1 MEFKNVVRIL
11 HRSWILILVCTLFA
25 VAGAAT
31 YSFTTTPQYVAST
44 QLYVSVQ
51 TGEASGAAD
60 LLQGTSFVRQ
70 AVASYVLVVG
80 SPVVL
85 NDVIDELGLDV
96 TAAQLA
102 PAIVVDTEVNT
113 AVIDIAVTD
122 SDPEAAAEIANSVG
136 ENFSRIVVEELEKP
150 AGIAVSPVQIAT
162 IGPALAPTKPTSPNI
177 PLNIGLGLIVGLG
190 LGVGL
195 AILRNLLDT
204 RVRDLED
211 IADVT
216 DAPILGGISIDSQ
229 SKSRPLVAQDVNNP
243 RAESFRSLRTNLQY
257 VSVENGPRSFVVTS
271 SIPGEGK
278 STTSANLAITL
289 AANGARVALID
300 GDLRLSS
307 LADYM
312 GIEGGAGLTDVLIG
326 RVGLDDVLQKWGRDE
341 LYVLASGGVPPNPSE
356 LLGSASMQRLLST
369 LTERFDIVL
378 IDAPPIL
385 SVTDA
390 AVLAKQSGGALMVVG
405 AGRTKRSELAAAVS
419 ALARVDV
426 RIVGIVANMLPTN
439 GPGAHSYGGYGSHG
453 KYGADVVEETTTR
466 ADSPKARDRISFA
479 RTRSGRAE

>member
-1 MEFKNVVRIL
+1 MELKNVVRIL
-11 HRSWILILVCTLFA
+11 YRNWAVILLCMLFA

-31 YSFTTTPQYVAST
+31 YSFTATPQYVAKT

-51 TGEASGAAD
+51 TGEQSGAAD

-70 AVASYVLVVG
+70 AVASYVLVVD

-85 NDVIDELGLDV
+85 NDVIDELGLDL
-96 TAAQLA
+96 TAAELA
-102 PAIVVDTEVNT
+102 PAIVADTEVNT
-113 AVIDIAVTD
+113 AVINIAVTD
-122 SDPEAAAEIANSVG
+122 SDPELAAEIANSIG
-136 ENFSRIVVEELEKP
+136 ENFSRIVVQELEKP
-150 AGIAVSPVQIAT
+150 AGLAVSPVQIAT
-162 IGPALAPTKPTSPNI
+162 IGAALAPSKPTSPNI

-204 RVRDLED
+204 RVRGLED
-211 IADVT
+211 IAAVT
-216 DAPILGGISIDSQ
+216 DTPILGGIALDSTA
-229 SKSRPLVAQDVNNP
+229 KSRPLVAQDTRNP

-257 VSVENGPRSFVVTS
+257 VNVENGPRSFVVTS

-278 STTSANLAITL
+278 STTCANLAIAI
-289 AANGARVALID
+289 AANGASVALID

-326 RVGLDDVLQKWGRDE
+326 RVELDDVLQKWGKDE
-341 LYVLASGGVPPNPSE
+341 LYVLASGRIPPNPSE
-356 LLGSASMQRLLST
+356 LLGSTPMQRLLTT

-385 SVTDA
+385 AVTDA
-390 AVLAKQSGGALMVVG
+390 AVLAKQSGGALVVVG
-405 AGRTKRSELAAAVS
+405 SGRTKRAELAAAVT

-426 RIVGIVANMLPTN
+426 RIVGIVANMLPTK
-439 GPGAHSYGGYGSHG
+439 GPGAHSYG
-453 KYGADVVEETTTR
+453 KYGADIIDETTTTAGSVKVLGR
-466 ADSPKARDRISFA
+466 RSFSLARF
-479 RTRSGRAE
+479 GRAAV